1 MVESDVD
8 RGRRTEEACHLVRVP
23 AVTVLNGA
31 PLKRIE
37 VDKGRV
43 RMGEWPFTIPAIS
56 DLVEK
61 GFEPAPGLTILIG
74 ENGSG
79 KSTLVEAIA
88 AAWARHVRADRRNVS
103 LSATAEPSA
112 EDSGLNRALRLL
124 GTRGGGKGGFFL
136 RAERMHDLF
145 TSVGSGTHW
154 AERFGGVDLHA
165 RSHGQAFIQVLKTR
179 VVDRGLYLFD
189 EPEAALSF
197 TSCLAL
203 IALLSQLPG
212 EGSQAIVATHS
223 PLIAATPGATLIEL
237 GEWGMRKA
245 PFEKLE
251 LVKSWRDFLD
261 SPERYVKY
269 LGPDS

>member
-1 MVESDVD
+1 M
-8 RGRRTEEACHLVRVP
+8 P
-23 AVTVLNGA
+23 AVTVLTAA
-31 PLKRIE
+31 PVRRIE
-37 VDKGRV
+37 VDRGKV
-43 RMGEWPFTIPAIS
+43 RMDRWPYTIPAVR
-56 DLVEK
+56 DLVEN
-61 GFEPAPGLTILIG
+61 GFDLSPGLNILIG

-88 AAWARHVRADRRNVS
+88 SAWARQVRAHRRDVAFK
-103 LSATAEPSA
+103 ATTEKSA
-112 EDSGLNRALRLL
+112 EDSDLDRALRLF

-136 RAERMHDLF
+136 RAERMHELF
-145 TSVGSGTHW
+145 DAVHSSRRW
-154 AERFGGVDLHA
+154 WEKFGGVDLHT
-165 RSHGQAFIQVLKTR
+165 RSHGEAFIHLMKSR
-179 VVDRGLYLFD
+179 FAERGLYLFD

-197 TSCLAL
+197 TSSLGL
-203 IALLSQLPG
+203 IAILAQLPV

-251 LVKSWRDFLD
+251 LVKSWRDFLE

-269 LGPDS
+269 LVP

>member
-1 MVESDVD
+1 M
-8 RGRRTEEACHLVRVP
+8 
-23 AVTVLNGA
+23 TVLNGA
-31 PLKRIE
+31 PLRRIE

-43 RMGEWPFTIPAIS
+43 RRDEWPFTIPAVR

-88 AAWARHVRADRRNVS
+88 AAWARHVRAERRNVS
-103 LSATAEPSA
+103 LKASAEPSH
-112 EDSGLNRALRLL
+112 EDSDLNRALRLL

-136 RAERMHDLF
+136 RSEKMHELF
-145 TSVGSGTHW
+145 TGVSRSGRW
-154 AERFGGVDLHA
+154 MERFGGVDLHE

-179 VVDRGLYLFD
+179 VVDKGLYLFD

-197 TSCLAL
+197 TSCLGL
-203 IALLSQLPG
+203 IALLAQLPG

-251 LVKSWRDFLD
+251 LVRSWRDFLD

-269 LGPDS
+269 LVP

>member
-1 MVESDVD
+1 M
-8 RGRRTEEACHLVRVP
+8 P
-23 AVTVLNGA
+23 AVMVLNGA
-31 PLKRIE
+31 PLRRIE
-37 VDKGRV
+37 VDRAKV
-43 RMGEWPFTIPAIS
+43 QMGAWPYTIPAVR
-56 DLVEK
+56 DVVEN
-61 GFEPAPGLTILIG
+61 GFEPAPGLTVLIG

-103 LSATAEPSA
+103 LSATAQPSA
-112 EDSGLNRALRLL
+112 EDSNLDRALRLL

-136 RAERMHDLF
+136 RAEKMHDLF
-145 TSVGSGTHW
+145 TAVGSEGRW
-154 AERFGGVDLHA
+154 ADRFGGVDLHA

-197 TSCLAL
+197 TSCLGL
-203 IALLSQLPG
+203 IALLTTLPG

-237 GEWGMRKA
+237 GDWGMRKA

-251 LVKSWRDFLD
+251 LVRSWRDFLA

-269 LGPDS
+269 LVPDS

>member
-1 MVESDVD
+1 M
-8 RGRRTEEACHLVRVP
+8 
-23 AVTVLNGA
+23 LNGA
-31 PLKRIE
+31 PLRRIE

-43 RMGEWPFTIPAIS
+43 QKNRWPYTIPAVR
-56 DLVEK
+56 DLVDK
-61 GFEPAPGLTILIG
+61 GFEPSPGLTILIG

-88 AAWARHVRADRRNVS
+88 AAWARHVRAEKRNVS
-103 LSATAEPSA
+103 LKASAEPSA
-112 EDSGLNRALRLL
+112 EDSDLERALRLL
-124 GTRGGGKGGFFL
+124 GTKGGGKGGFFL

-145 TSVGSGTHW
+145 TSVGSSGRW
-154 AERFGGVDLHA
+154 ADRFGGVDLHA

-197 TSCLAL
+197 TSCLGL
-203 IALLSQLPG
+203 ISLLAQLPA

-223 PLIAATPGATLIEL
+223 PLIAATPGATLIEM
-237 GEWGMRKA
+237 GEWGMRKSRY
-245 PFEKLE
+245 EDLE
-251 LVKSWRDFLD
+251 LVRSWREFLD

-269 LGPDS
+269 LVQ

>member
-1 MVESDVD
+1 M
-8 RGRRTEEACHLVRVP
+8 P
-23 AVTVLNGA
+23 AVMVLNGA
-31 PLKRIE
+31 PVRRIE
-37 VDKGRV
+37 VDKSKVRV
-43 RMGEWPFTIPAIS
+43 GGWPYTIPAVS

-88 AAWARHVRADRRNVS
+88 AAWARHVRAEKRNVS
-103 LSATAEPSA
+103 LKVTAEPSD
-112 EDSGLNRALRLL
+112 EDSDLHSALRLL

-136 RAERMHDLF
+136 RAEKMHDLF
-145 TSVGSGTHW
+145 TAVGPEGRW
-154 AERFGGVDLHA
+154 ADRFGGVDLHA

-179 VVDRGLYLFD
+179 VVERGLYLFD

-197 TSCLAL
+197 TSCLGL
-203 IALLSQLPG
+203 IALLARIPT

-223 PLIAATPGATLIEL
+223 PLIAATPGATLLEL

-251 LVKSWRDFLD
+251 LVRLWRDFLE
-261 SPERYVKY
+261 SPERFVKY
-269 LGPDS
+269 LVP

>member
-1 MVESDVD
+1 M
-8 RGRRTEEACHLVRVP
+8 P

-31 PLKRIE
+31 PLRRIE

-43 RMGEWPFTIPAIS
+43 LMDRWPYTIPAVR
-56 DLVEK
+56 DLVAN

-88 AAWARHVRADRRNVS
+88 AAWARHVRAERRNVS
-103 LSATAEPSA
+103 LKASAEPSH
-112 EDSGLNRALRLL
+112 EDSDLNRALRLL

-136 RAERMHDLF
+136 RAEKMHELF
-145 TSVGSGTHW
+145 TRVERSGKW
-154 AERFGGVDLHA
+154 MERFGGVDLHE

-179 VVDRGLYLFD
+179 VVDSGLYLFD

-197 TSCLAL
+197 TSCLGL
-203 IALLSQLPG
+203 IALLAQLPG

-223 PLIAATPGATLIEL
+223 PLIAATPGAMLIEM
-237 GEWGMRKA
+237 GEWGMRQA
-245 PFEKLE
+245 RFEKLE
-251 LVKSWRDFLD
+251 LVRSWRDFLE

-269 LGPDS
+269 LVP

>member
-1 MVESDVD
+1 MPM
-8 RGRRTEEACHLVRVP
+8 P

-31 PLKRIE
+31 PLRRIE
-37 VDKGRV
+37 VDKGKV
-43 RMGEWPFTIPAIS
+43 RGDRWPYTIPAVR
-56 DLVEK
+56 DLVED
-61 GFEPAPGLTILIG
+61 GFEPAPGLTVLIG

-103 LSATAEPSA
+103 LSATARPSA
-112 EDSGLNRALRLL
+112 EDSGLDQALRLL

-136 RAERMHDLF
+136 RAEKMHELF
-145 TSVGSGTHW
+145 TAVGPEGRW
-154 AERFGGVDLHA
+154 ADRFGGVDLHA

-197 TSCLAL
+197 TSCLGL
-203 IALLSQLPG
+203 IALLARLPG

-223 PLIAATPGATLIEL
+223 PLIAATPGATVIEL

-251 LVKSWRDFLD
+251 LVRSWRDFLA

>member
-1 MVESDVD
+1 M
-8 RGRRTEEACHLVRVP
+8 P
-23 AVTVLNGA
+23 AVMVLNGA
-31 PLKRIE
+31 PLRRIE
-37 VDKGRV
+37 VDRAKV
-43 RMGEWPFTIPAIS
+43 QMGVWPYTIPAVR
-56 DLVEK
+56 DVVEN
-61 GFEPAPGLTILIG
+61 GFEPAPGLTVLIG

-103 LSATAEPSA
+103 LSATAQPSA
-112 EDSGLNRALRLL
+112 EDSNLDRALRLL

-136 RAERMHDLF
+136 RAEKMHDLF
-145 TSVGSGTHW
+145 TAVGPEGRW
-154 AERFGGVDLHA
+154 ADRFGGVDLHA

-197 TSCLAL
+197 TSCLGL
-203 IALLSQLPG
+203 IALLTTLPG

-251 LVKSWRDFLD
+251 LVRSWRDFLA

>member
-1 MVESDVD
+1 M
-8 RGRRTEEACHLVRVP
+8 P

-31 PLKRIE
+31 PLRRIE
-37 VDKGRV
+37 VDRGRV
-43 RMGEWPFTIPAIS
+43 RMTEWPYTIPAVR

-61 GFEPAPGLTILIG
+61 GFEPSAGLTILIG

-88 AAWARHVRADRRNVS
+88 AAWARHVRAEKRNVS
-103 LSATAEPSA
+103 LKASAEPSH
-112 EDSGLNRALRLL
+112 EDSDLNRALRLL
-124 GTRGGGKGGFFL
+124 GTKGGGKGGFFL
-136 RAERMHDLF
+136 RSEKMHELF
-145 TSVGSGTHW
+145 TGIQRSDKWTD
-154 AERFGGVDLHA
+154 RFGGVDLHE

-179 VVDRGLYLFD
+179 VVEPGLYLFD

-203 IALLSQLPG
+203 ISLLAQLPD

-245 PFEKLE
+245 RYDELE
-251 LVKSWRDFLD
+251 LVKSWREFLE

-269 LGPDS
+269 LVGPDS